1 MKDLV
6 EAVTTLP
13 CILGE
18 YVKGQVVQREILH
31 AVSHASLVL
40 ADISG
45 HSPNVCIELGAARAA
60 NVPVFLLRQ
69 GPPARPA
76 FMLRDQQVWDYATD
90 AELLGRVIRIA
101 HPYRRTVLTP
111 RGL

>member
-1 MKDLV
+1 V

-45 HSPNVCIELGAARAA
+45 HSPNVYIELGPHALRMCQSFSCAKARRHA
-60 NVPVFLLRQ
+60 PHSCC
-69 GPPARPA
+69 
-76 FMLRDQQVWDYATD
+76 ATSRC
-90 AELLGRVIRIA
+90 GI
-101 HPYRRTVLTP
+101 TP
-111 RGL
+111 RMPNCWAGSFESPTHTVARY